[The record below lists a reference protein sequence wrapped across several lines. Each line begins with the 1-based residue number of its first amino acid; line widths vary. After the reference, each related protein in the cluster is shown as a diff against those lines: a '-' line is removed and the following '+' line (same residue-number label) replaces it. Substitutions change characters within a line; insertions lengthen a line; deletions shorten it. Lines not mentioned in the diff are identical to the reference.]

1 MPGDSLQLLEWLQ
14 GSIITVNDD
23 ILLPPHQNLCSTMHA
38 CNLQTRSCS
47 LGESLWILN
56 ETPCT
61 SICEILNHRLTNKIL
76 FFFSPNLNS
85 SLSLPNRPNLF
96 TFECTPLT
104 YIRRN
109 VFIVGSAAV
118 CLHFDSQGGLLHF
131 CLHLDSPGGLN
142 ERVRTINNR
151 LRVLTNCD
159 VVIT

>member
-1 MPGDSLQLLEWLQ
+1 MPGDSLLLLERLQ

-38 CNLQTRSCS
+38 CNQQTRSCS

-96 TFECTPLT
+96 TFECTPST
-104 YIRRN
+104 YIRQN
-109 VFIVGSAAV
+109 VFIVGI
-118 CLHFDSQGGLLHF
+118 GGSLF
-131 CLHLDSPGGLN
+131 
-142 ERVRTINNR
+142 TF
-151 LRVLTNCD
+151 
-159 VVIT
+159 